1 VLARTAATR
10 MSNASSARPGP
21 TETDML
27 AVEKLKRDIATGKQT
42 PPEVRLREQLEQMF
56 SRWHA
61 FCRK

>member
-1 VLARTAATR
+1 

-42 PPEVRLREQLEQMF
+42 PPEVRLREQLQEMY